1 MRIQDRTDI
10 KLLNYSRSKVAVST
24 DRRGYLFDG
33 AVDGVP
39 TINFFDWK
47 DIELINS
54 RCHAIRTGELVF
66 AEEDREEAYKA
77 LGYTDWRN
85 TVIFKET
92 IDDIVENPTMEN
104 LLKVAGIDT
113 IDTLERVRGCVMR
126 RVEQGLGIDVRLRDV
141 VDARFK
147 ELRNGIRNSRIT
159 IRRAERDA
167 VSEEAKELR
176 ESNESLQKQIEEL
189 TAMVANLAK
198 KEQPKKKTAPVKNKK
213 QG

>member
-10 KLLNYSRSKVAVST
+10 KLLNYSRSKVTVST

-77 LGYTDWRN
+77 LGYTDWRD

-126 RVEQGLGIDVRLRDV
+126 RVEQGLGVDVRLRDV

-159 IRRAERDA
+159 IRRAGEAA

-198 KEQPKKKTAPVKNKK
+198 KEQPKKKTAPAKNKK

>member
-10 KLLNYSRSKVAVST
+10 KLLNYSRSKVTVSA

-104 LLKVAGIDT
+104 LLKVASIDT

-126 RVEQGLGIDVRLRDV
+126 RVEQGLGVDVRLRDV

-159 IRRAERDA
+159 IRRAEKDA

-198 KEQPKKKTAPVKNKK
+198 KEQPKKKTASVKNKK